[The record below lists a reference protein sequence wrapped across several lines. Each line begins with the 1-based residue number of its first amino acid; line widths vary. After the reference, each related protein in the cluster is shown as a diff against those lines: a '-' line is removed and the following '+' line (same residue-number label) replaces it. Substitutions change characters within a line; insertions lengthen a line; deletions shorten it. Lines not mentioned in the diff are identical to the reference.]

1 MQSGKGPNR
10 CPNPLCEL
18 GPGHWL
24 GPFSFRAHWTEEDGL
39 FIVSDA
45 AAQFADLGYE
55 TYFRKRRR
63 GGARLWKQVG
73 PHLRDFGLLSRSV
86 DCLTIRAPVG
96 VLEASNVRASWNSLR
111 TDKAASRPRF

>member
-1 MQSGKGPNR
+1 MSPYGMIG
-10 CPNPLCEL
+10 
-18 GPGHWL
+18 
-24 GPFSFRAHWTEEDGL
+24 SDGL
-39 FIVSDA
+39 FIVSDT
-45 AAQFADLGYE
+45 AAQFAGLGYE